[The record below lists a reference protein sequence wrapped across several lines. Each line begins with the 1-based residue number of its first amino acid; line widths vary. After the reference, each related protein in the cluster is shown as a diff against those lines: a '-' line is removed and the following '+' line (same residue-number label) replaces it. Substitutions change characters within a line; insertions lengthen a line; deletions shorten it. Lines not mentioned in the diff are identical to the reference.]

1 MLRLVLATNA
11 VNAALGLEGPLD
23 KVVTMLEDLR
33 DKVNAEGEEEAKT
46 YNQFA
51 CFCKDK
57 IEAKTEAITEGETE
71 KDSLQAQLNED
82 ISLRDQEDESIKDK
96 IDSISA
102 LEEELA
108 QLKKEHHEATLKY
121 DEEQV
126 DLTGALTALEAAIHA
141 MKASKTAVSFAQLKP
156 MTKTISKAILMAEAL
171 GHDLTPTPKA
181 QRILSVLLGESDAP
195 SYEFQGDDIISTLE
209 GLKDDF
215 RAQKDQLLSDHTE
228 VSHTYESEKQDRDQQ
243 LELAEKALEEHKGNK
258 AEAQKRIATASQDL
272 TTVSAQL
279 LDDQTYLADLSAK
292 CNEKAVLWDERT
304 QVRSDEIQAITQ
316 ALTILTSDS
325 VQGSQDMESESFV
338 QMSAS
343 HTHKHPRDMSLAR
356 SNSRLHSGRR
366 HSIRLG
372 RRNRVVT
379 VLRSQAGK
387 VHSALL
393 SRIAAA
399 AAKDPFAKVKNLIQ
413 ELIERLLAEAAEEA
427 NHKGWCDKEM
437 SSATIQRDEKAEE
450 IKELNTK
457 LEVGEAR
464 RAKLRE
470 LVATL
475 EKELEKLE
483 TSMSEADELRA
494 KEKEENEASIEEA
507 KEARDAVADAIQT
520 LERFYKTAAKNEALL
535 VVKAREAMKSHRASL
550 LAQKTKAS
558 PEDDAPDA
566 GFDDSY
572 SGDQGGS
579 TGVIGMLEVVKSD
592 FERTISETEK
602 NERDAKADH
611 LEFGTTSGK
620 SKATKETAKEEHEGA
635 LRDADAADEED
646 RSSLLSAQDSLNKA
660 LGELDSLHKACIDDG
675 QSPEEKAQQ
684 REEELEALKQALC
697 IMDAHGSSSADS
709 C

>member
-11 VNAALGLEGPLD
+11 VNAALALEGPLD

-46 YNQFA
+46 YNEFA
-51 CFCKDK
+51 CFCKDQT
-57 IEAKTEAITEGETE
+57 EAKTEAINGGETE

-82 ISLRDQEDESIKDK
+82 ISLRDQEDESIQEK
-96 IDSISA
+96 INSIST
-102 LEEELA
+102 LEQEVE

-121 DEEQV
+121 EEEEV
-126 DLTGALTALEAAIHA
+126 DLTGALTALTAAIHA

-156 MTKTISKAILMAEAL
+156 MSKTISKAILMAEAL

-181 QRILSVLLGESDAP
+181 QRILAVLLGESDAP
-195 SYEFQGDDIISTLE
+195 SHEFQGDDIISTLE

-215 RAQKDQLLSDHTE
+215 RAQKDQLLTAHTE
-228 VSHTYESEKQDRDQQ
+228 VKHTYESEKQDRDQQ
-243 LELAEKALEEHKGNK
+243 LELDEKALEEHKGNK
-258 AEAQKRIATASQDL
+258 ADAQKRIATASQDL

-316 ALTILTSDS
+316 ALTILTSES
-325 VQGSQDMESESFV
+325 VQGSPEEEAASFV
-338 QMSAS
+338 QTSAS
-343 HTHKHPRDMSLAR
+343 HNAARRHPRHMSLAR
-356 SNSRLHSGRR
+356 SNSRMHHKHSL
-366 HSIRLG
+366 RLG
-372 RRNRVVT
+372 RRERVVS

-387 VHSALL
+387 THSALL
-393 SRIAAA
+393 SQIAAA

-413 ELIERLLAEAAEEA
+413 ELVERLLAEAAAEA

-457 LEVGEAR
+457 LEVSEAR

-470 LVATL
+470 LVRTL
-475 EKELEKLE
+475 GTELESLE
-483 TSMSEADELRA
+483 TSMTEADELRT
-494 KEKEENEASIEEA
+494 KEKEENEAAIEEA

-535 VVKAREAMKSHRASL
+535 MVKARESMKSRQASL

-558 PEDDAPDA
+558 PEEDAPDA

-579 TGVIGMLEVVKSD
+579 SGVIGMLEVVQSD

-602 NERDAKADH
+602 NEKDAKADH

-620 SKATKETAKEEHEGA
+620 SKVTKETAKEEHEGA
-635 LRDADAADEED
+635 LRDADASDEED
-646 RSSLLSAQDSLNKA
+646 RSSLLSAQDALNKA

-675 QSPEEKAQQ
+675 QSAEEKAME
-684 REEELEALKQALC
+684 REEELDALKQALC
-697 IMDAHGSSSADS
+697 IMEAHGSSSADS

>member
-1 MLRLVLATNA
+1 
-11 VNAALGLEGPLD
+11 
-23 KVVTMLEDLR
+23 
-33 DKVNAEGEEEAKT
+33 
-46 YNQFA
+46 
-51 CFCKDK
+51 
-57 IEAKTEAITEGETE
+57 
-71 KDSLQAQLNED
+71 
-82 ISLRDQEDESIKDK
+82 
-96 IDSISA
+96 
-102 LEEELA
+102 
-108 QLKKEHHEATLKY
+108 
-121 DEEQV
+121 
-126 DLTGALTALEAAIHA
+126 
-141 MKASKTAVSFAQLKP
+141 
-156 MTKTISKAILMAEAL
+156 
-171 GHDLTPTPKA
+171 
-181 QRILSVLLGESDAP
+181 
-195 SYEFQGDDIISTLE
+195 
-209 GLKDDF
+209 
-215 RAQKDQLLSDHTE
+215 
-228 VSHTYESEKQDRDQQ
+228 
-243 LELAEKALEEHKGNK
+243 
-258 AEAQKRIATASQDL
+258 
-272 TTVSAQL
+272 
-279 LDDQTYLADLSAK
+279 
-292 CNEKAVLWDERT
+292 
-304 QVRSDEIQAITQ
+304 
-316 ALTILTSDS
+316 
-325 VQGSQDMESESFV
+325 
-338 QMSAS
+338 
-343 HTHKHPRDMSLAR
+343 MSLTR
-356 SNSRLHSGRR
+356 SKSKMRAGHYRR

-372 RRNRVVT
+372 RRDRVVT

-393 SRIAAA
+393 SHIAVA

-413 ELIERLLAEAAEEA
+413 ELIERLLAEAAAEA

-475 EKELEKLE
+475 EKELENLE

-494 KEKEENEASIEEA
+494 KEKEENEAAIEEA

-579 TGVIGMLEVVKSD
+579 SGVIGMLEVVKSD

-602 NERDAKADH
+602 NERDAEADH

-646 RSSLLSAQDSLNKA
+646 RSSLVSAQDALNKA
-660 LGELDSLHKACIDDG
+660 LGELDSLHKACIDNG

-684 REEELEALKQALC
+684 REEEFEALKQALC
-697 IMDAHGSSSADS
+697 IMEAHGSSGADS